1 MKRILLPAVLAV
13 SLAAT
18 GLAMAAPSAASGTI
32 KAIDHT
38 AMTLTLSDGTVYA
51 LPKGFDASKLKVG
64 EKVSVAWQMY
74 EGKHEATAVT
84 PAS

>member
-13 SLAAT
+13 TFGLT
-18 GLAMAAPSAASGTI
+18 GLAMAAPSATLGKI
-32 KAIDHT
+32 KAIDH
-38 AMTLTLSDGTVYA
+38 AGMTLTLSDGTVYG

-64 EKVSVAWQMY
+64 EKVSVAWEMY
-74 EGKHEATAVT
+74 DGKHAASAVT